1 MFYLQLVLIMP
12 MQVLIILFLLLK
24 HKMVC
29 FFLYQQKTTKKLQ
42 NVLEKD
48 LKESKCWNEYETKSE
63 NKNKT

>member
-1 MFYLQLVLIMP
+1 
-12 MQVLIILFLLLK
+12 
-24 HKMVC
+24 MVC